1 MWRLLRPLRYFT
13 LRNRAKT
20 TMDVA
25 GALAVALLVVLPFL
39 LVPEASFFRTGG
51 MLDRLIGLMSAL
63 TGFFVAALVAAA
75 TFAHADLDKVMTSG
89 AVEMRVF
96 DDDGQARWQKMTRR
110 ELACAIFG
118 YLSFAGFVFS
128 VAAAIVVS
136 IASAAPAAPGF
147 FSPAAKSFLT
157 EYREYFRIA
166 AMFCVA
172 IPLGHIMTATAL
184 GIYYLMER
192 LHYKKPIIVSMS
204 DAA

>member
-1 MWRLLRPLRYFT
+1 MWRLFRPLRYFT

-20 TMDVA
+20 AMDVA
-25 GALAVALLVVLPFL
+25 GALTVALLVVLPFL
-39 LVPEASFFRTGG
+39 IVPDASFFRAGG
-51 MLDRLIGLMSAL
+51 VLDRLIGLMSAL

-75 TFAHADLDKVMTSG
+75 TFAHADLDRVMTSG
-89 AVEMRVF
+89 AVEMRVL
-96 DDDGQARWQKMTRR
+96 DEDGKTSWQKMTRR

-128 VAAAIVVS
+128 VAAAIIVP
-136 IASAAPAAPGF
+136 IASSGPPPPAFLGLATG
-147 FSPAAKSFLT
+147 SFLV
-157 EYREYFRIA
+157 EQRESLRIA

-192 LHYKKPIIVSMS
+192 LHYRKPVVISMS